1 MREQAVR
8 AARKIRVLC
17 VDDHRVMLDG
27 LALLIGRQPDM
38 EVVASATDGD
48 GAIATYAAVRPD
60 VTLMDLQ
67 LPRTNGLEAIRRIRS
82 GDATAR
88 IVVLTMYQGDEDIYR
103 ALEAGA
109 ATYLLKDAL
118 SDELVDTIRRVDGGD
133 VALPPEV
140 EAQLEHRRQ
149 QPSLTPREVEV
160 VRLITEGLRNKEI
173 AVMLGISEQTAK
185 VHVKNILAKLRVN
198 DRSAVISVAAR
209 RGIVHL

>member
-1 MREQAVR
+1 MTGSD
-8 AARKIRVLC
+8 KIRVLC

-38 EVVASATDGD
+38 EVVASATTGD
-48 GAIATYAAVRPD
+48 QAISEYAAVRPD

-67 LPRTNGLEAIRRIRS
+67 LPGTNGLEAIRQIRKKDP
-82 GDATAR
+82 GAR

-118 SDELVDTIRRVDGGD
+118 SDELVSVIRQVHGGRQP
-133 VALPPEV
+133 VTPEV
-140 EAQLEHRRQ
+140 EAQLQSRRQ
-149 QPSLTPREVEV
+149 QPTLTPREVQV
-160 VRLITEGLRNKEI
+160 VQLISEGLRNKEI
-173 AVMLGISEQTAK
+173 AVTLGITEQTAK

-198 DRSAVISVAAR
+198 DRAAVISIAAR

>member
-1 MREQAVR
+1 MATQSGKSS
-8 AARKIRVLC
+8 KIRVLC
-17 VDDHRVMLDG
+17 VDDHHVMLDG

-38 EVVASATDGD
+38 EVVASATTGD
-48 GAIATYAAVRPD
+48 QAVSQYGAVRPD

-67 LPRTNGLEAIRRIRS
+67 LPGIPGLEAIRQIRKVNP
-82 GDATAR
+82 DAR

-118 SDELVDTIRRVDGGD
+118 SEELVDVIRQVHGGRKP
-133 VALPPEV
+133 VMPEV
-140 EAQLEHRRQ
+140 EAQLESRRQ
-149 QPSLTPREVEV
+149 QPSLTPRELQV
-160 VRLITEGLRNKEI
+160 VRLISEGLRNKEI
-173 AVMLGISEQTAK
+173 AVALGISEQTAK

-198 DRSAVISVAAR
+198 DRAAVISVAAR